1 MKRKARSTLRKIVSV
16 SAGVLLVVLLALPYL
31 LFRDAIQQVQT
42 MGYLGLL
49 ISCALSNAA
58 IFLPTSSTIIVLA
71 AATTLN
77 PWLCILFGGVG
88 GALGEQVSYLCG
100 RIGRQGFVRD
110 SDQSQPKVIQWLHHN
125 AFLTVFLFALI
136 PLPVFDLVGIAAGA
150 MKLSWPQYACAAA
163 LGKVTRLFLLIFLIG
178 FFLPEWVEWLPAETA
193 ENIRLLLPQINFS
206 G

>member
-1 MKRKARSTLRKIVSV
+1 MKRKTGSTIKKIASV
-16 SAGVLLVVLLALPYL
+16 AAGILLAVLLALPYL
-31 LFRDAIQQVQT
+31 LFRDAIQQMQT

-49 ISCALSNAA
+49 ISCALANAA

-77 PWLCILFGGVG
+77 PWLCVLFGGIGV
-88 GALGEQVSYLCG
+88 ALGEQVSYLCG
-100 RIGRQGFVRD
+100 RIGRQGFERDGTLSQSPVVR
-110 SDQSQPKVIQWLHHN
+110 WLRRN

-150 MKLSWPQYACAAA
+150 IKLSWPQYACAAA
-163 LGKVTRLFLLIFLIG
+163 LGKITRMFLVVFLLV
-178 FFLPEWVEWLPAETA
+178 FFLPGWVDQLPAAAA
-193 ENIRLLLPQINFS
+193 EQIRPLLPQLNFS